1 MPAHGPFSGI
11 KAFNDWFS
19 SLPQRFLPDSQKF
32 QDPLR
37 PLLPDDG
44 PITFTHADLHR
55 GNILISQHG
64 PPQILAI
71 VDWGQSGWYPNYWE
85 YCKAAYTCMY
95 SGQWRLQWI
104 PMFLAPRLDEHDA
117 FAEYTMQSARYE
129 SVIQFYVFRHLNCT
143 VVFLSTLSDM

>member
-1 MPAHGPFSGI
+1 MIFSICRHMVPFLELKLSMIG
-11 KAFNDWFS
+11 FPLSRNDFC
-19 SLPQRFLPDSQKF
+19 PDSQKF

-55 GNILISQHG
+55 GNILISQHR

-71 VDWGQSGWYPNYWE
+71 VDWGQSGWYPDYWE

-95 SGQWRLQWI
+95 SGEWRMQWI
-104 PMFLAPRLDEHDA
+104 PIFLAPRIDEHEV
-117 FAEYTMQSARYE
+117 FSEYIMA
-129 SVIQFYVFRHLNCT
+129 IGAL
-143 VVFLSTLSDM
+143 